1 MGSME
6 HLDEIDKVIQTI
18 TAMTDYSSEEVMT
31 WKLQDMMRVYKG
43 VENVL
48 ADIQDAFYPV
58 FEFQGTLFGFQPL
71 SKMSVGEYA
80 DLERRLED
88 PIGNLEEI
96 MAILYRKI
104 TKENFHDFPWKVKS
118 YIRHLQ
124 GKPEQLFKLYDV
136 EEYDSEL
143 RDLRAEIFKELPIE
157 YALGS
162 LRFFFALQSSLIKR
176 YSNLWPTTRDT
187 GEEDE
192 SDGDRTGSERTSIG
206 KHYGYLFIFRN
217 LDISKILAITGDRRI
232 TDVNYIF
239 MLNWMSMEM
248 EIQAEEKRERQ
259 RQEMMRGQR

>member
-1 MGSME
+1 MAKKKITISLPEYFTIAHYKKMGSME

-18 TAMTDYSSEEVMT
+18 VAMTNYSNEEVMT
-31 WKLQDMMRVYKG
+31 WKLQDMMKVYKG
-43 VENVL
+43 VENIL
-48 ADIQDAFYPV
+48 GDIQDAFYPV
-58 FEFQGTLFGFQPL
+58 FEFSGTMYGFQPL

-162 LRFFFALQSSLIKR
+162 LRFFLHFNLLLSKDILTSGLQPETPEKKMSLMAIELALNELQS
-176 YSNLWPTTRDT
+176 
-187 GEEDE
+187 E
-192 SDGDRTGSERTSIG
+192 S
-206 KHYGYLFIFRN
+206 
-217 LDISKILAITGDRRI
+217 I
-232 TDVNYIF
+232 TDTSLSSETLTY
-239 MLNWMSMEM
+239 LKSLQSRET
-248 EIQAEEKRERQ
+248 EE
-259 RQEMMRGQR
+259 